1 MTASMRSV
9 SHVCGMTVRGPI
21 CTALESPG
29 WQVPTPSEGGVFL
42 AVILLVILKS
52 KQASTFPLAVIRE
65 VPLLLSKRCDQEQA
79 VLGKRVCLLL
89 YCVNAFLVGFL

>member
-1 MTASMRSV
+1 MSQCHTDGR
-9 SHVCGMTVRGPI
+9 GMAIRGPI

-52 KQASTFPLAVIRE
+52 KQASTFPSVAVIRQ

-79 VLGKRVCLLL
+79 ALGKRVCLLVD
-89 YCVNAFLVGFL
+89 CINASW